1 MISSPDSHESIF
13 AMKAAS
19 FLSPIITLTKPTTK
33 SDISYLTAAVI
44 PSSTFGKRSLDSAA

>member
-1 MISSPDSHESIF
+1 MISSADSDESFI

-33 SDISYLTAAVI
+33 SDISYLTAAVN
-44 PSSTFGKRSLDSAA
+44 PSLTFGMRSLDSAA